1 VRTRFTKSE
10 CSHASNNNFVGEDGE
25 TFQWKITMSHC
36 LSLPYKSQQ
45 SLKKNKKKNEE
56 SNAMKGLPWK
66 FPT

>member
-45 SLKKNKKKNEE
+45 SLKEEQEKKRGK
-56 SNAMKGLPWK
+56 
-66 FPT
+66 